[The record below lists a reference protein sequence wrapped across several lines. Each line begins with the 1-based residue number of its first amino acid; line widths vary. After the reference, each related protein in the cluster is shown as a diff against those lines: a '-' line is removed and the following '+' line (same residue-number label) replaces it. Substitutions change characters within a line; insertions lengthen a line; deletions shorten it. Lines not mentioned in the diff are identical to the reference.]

1 MSRRGSQ
8 AISRPAL
15 YILLV
20 FFSVGG
26 LFLGL
31 RFQIENVSSEFSQ
44 SFDSEMMAIA
54 EQDFPPRE
62 FVVQV
67 PVSILSLTPE
77 RDQIII
83 TYWALGGL
91 ITGDQIV
98 DLSEWR
104 DQFDSIEIRG
114 FFLPGEYSVEVSITD
129 RILRLE
135 FAPS

>member
-31 RFQIENVSSEFSQ
+31 RFQIENVSSQFSQ

-62 FVVQV
+62 FVAQV

>member
-31 RFQIENVSSEFSQ
+31 RFQIENVSSQFSQ

-135 FAPS
+135 FAP